1 MRLVAAALAAA
12 AAAAT
17 SAPAVPTTTIPV
29 LLPAELAGAGL
40 TLNAARQLRRYM
52 HILGHNNG
60 QPGPI
65 VAVSRPEHVAHAVA
79 GAAANASSPVGA
91 AVVVTPLSHAAALLP
106 SLADECLPTPS
117 PAEGAYALCRS
128 ADGSLTTVVGA
139 DERGVFYGVQ
149 TLLEHLGV
157 RFTLDS
163 PAVPTPALAR
173 ARGYGLV
180 PGFAA
185 QDSPVFSLRGLQPF
199 HDFDR

>member
-1 MRLVAAALAAA
+1 MPRLVAAALAAA
-12 AAAAT
+12 AAAT
-17 SAPAVPTTTIPV
+17 SASAVPTTIPV

-40 TLNAARQLRRYM
+40 TLNAARQLRRFL
-52 HILGHNNG
+52 HVLGHNG

-65 VAVSRPEHVAHAVA
+65 VAAARPEHVAHA